1 MDAASSKIIFFD
13 GDCGLCNGILRWIK
27 NKKRSS
33 VFQFIP
39 LQHLKNKNDSQFKIP
54 LPKDYDGIIF
64 MTHDIVYLKSNAVF
78 RILFELHPLWKMLQP
93 LLWLP
98 TWFRDFFYDLIARNR
113 HYFFKGANY
122 CERES

>member
-27 NKKRSS
+27 SKKRSS

-39 LQHLKNKNDSQFKIP
+39 LQHLKNKNDSQFKMP

-64 MTHDIVYLKSNAVF
+64 MTNDIVYLKSNAVF
-78 RILFELHPLWKMLQP
+78 RILFELHPLWKILQP

>member
-1 MDAASSKIIFFD
+1 MHAASSKIIFFD

-64 MTHDIVYLKSNAVF
+64 MTHDNVYLKSNAVF
-78 RILFELHPLWKMLQP
+78 RILFELHPLWKILQP

>member
-1 MDAASSKIIFFD
+1 M
-13 GDCGLCNGILRWIK
+13 
-27 NKKRSS
+27 
-33 VFQFIP
+33 
-39 LQHLKNKNDSQFKIP
+39 
-54 LPKDYDGIIF
+54 DYDGIIF
-64 MTHDIVYLKSNAVF
+64 MTHDNLYLKSNAVF
-78 RILFELHPLWKMLQP
+78 RILFELHPLWKILQP

>member
-54 LPKDYDGIIF
+54 LPKNYDGIIF
-64 MTHDIVYLKSNAVF
+64 MTHDNVYLKSNAVF

>member
-54 LPKDYDGIIF
+54 LPKNYDGIIF
-64 MTHDIVYLKSNAVF
+64 MTNDNVYLKSNAVF

>member
-1 MDAASSKIIFFD
+1 MHAASSKIIFFD
-13 GDCGLCNGILRWIK
+13 GDCGLCNGILQWIK

-39 LQHLKNKNDSQFKIP
+39 LQHLKNKNDAQFKMP

-64 MTHDIVYLKSNAVF
+64 MTNDIVYLKSNAVF

-113 HYFFKGANY
+113 HYFLKGANY

>member
-54 LPKDYDGIIF
+54 LPKNYDGIIF
-64 MTHDIVYLKSNAVF
+64 MTNDIVYLKSNAVF
-78 RILFELHPLWKMLQP
+78 RILFELHPLWKILQP

>member
-1 MDAASSKIIFFD
+1 MHAASSKIIFFD

-54 LPKDYDGIIF
+54 LPKNYDGIIF
-64 MTHDIVYLKSNAVF
+64 MTNDIVYLKSNAVF
-78 RILFELHPLWKMLQP
+78 RILFELHPLWKILQP